1 MPQGMPYPKGEMS
14 MHGAKSMR
22 QLMGMEKKEESK
34 AKASMKGSKAVGKKM
49 NMGMKRGKSC

>member
-34 AKASMKGSKAVGKKM
+34 AKAVTKGKKTM
-49 NMGMKRGKSC
+49 PMKMGMKRGKSC

>member
-34 AKASMKGSKAVGKKM
+34 AKTATKGKKSM
-49 NMGMKRGKSC
+49 PMKMGMKRGKG

>member
-34 AKASMKGSKAVGKKM
+34 AKMTPMKGKKSM
-49 NMGMKRGKSC
+49 PKKMGMKSGKGC

>member
-34 AKASMKGSKAVGKKM
+34 AKMTSMKGKKAMPKK
-49 NMGMKRGKSC
+49 MGMKYGKSK

>member
-34 AKASMKGSKAVGKKM
+34 AKMMTKGKKM
-49 NMGMKRGKSC
+49 MPKKMGSKSGKGC